1 MRPVLSGL
9 AFLTSLISLLF
20 IAGGGVALFAIE
32 NSGERGTGALLA
44 LGGAIAFG
52 AVMALLFAKEGT
64 FRGTA
69 GRAMAIAAA
78 IVGALPV
85 AAISFAAVRFAGLPI
100 GSGTPTVDWSVLLT
114 GVVLALGTLA
124 ILAIGHRRSQEGQ
137 SNEGTDEEGTASL
150 EVPVIHMQQIRH
162 AQQQLRSVFEA
173 DQRSQVDQGEE
184 DVRVRKV

>member
-1 MRPVLSGL
+1 
-9 AFLTSLISLLF
+9 LTSLISLLF

-52 AVMALLFAKEGT
+52 AVMALLFAKDGT
-64 FRGTA
+64 FGGA
-69 GRAMAIAAA
+69 SGRAVAIATA

-85 AAISFAAVRFAGLPI
+85 AAISFAAIRFAGFPI
-100 GSGTPTVDWSVLLT
+100 GSRTPAVDWSALSA
-114 GVVLALGTLA
+114 GVVLGLGTLA
-124 ILAIGHRRSQEGQ
+124 ILAIGVRRSQEQ
-137 SNEGTDEEGTASL
+137 SADEKMVSELGATP

-162 AQQQLRSVFEA
+162 AQQQLRAVFEA
-173 DQRSQVDQGEE
+173 DRHKDADQSEE

>member
-1 MRPVLSGL
+1 MRQVLNGL

-20 IAGGGVALFAIE
+20 IAGGGVVLFAIE

-52 AVMALLFAKEGT
+52 AVMALLFAREGT
-64 FRGTA
+64 FGGAA
-69 GRAMAIAAA
+69 GPAMAIGAA

-100 GSGTPTVDWSVLLT
+100 DSGTPTMDWSVLLT
-114 GVVLALGTLA
+114 GVVLALGGLA
-124 ILAIGHRRSQEGQ
+124 ILAVGHRRSQERQ
-137 SNEGTDEEGTASL
+137 PNEKVEDEASASS
-150 EVPVIHMQQIRH
+150 EAPVIHMQQIRH

-173 DQRSQVDQGEE
+173 DQRGGADEAEG